1 MRAMQPNIPIT
12 AEQVLESVGRYKM
25 KSINDFTHFES
36 TFKMGLEQFT
46 LLKIYYPDPLDQY
59 SFPDAT
65 EELTKDWP
73 WGEAERLVKRSTSL
87 QNILGALE
95 TNIKVKNIVKDIVE
109 DSKHWPVDEDFEEV
123 IACQE
128 NPTWSP
134 IASLVAKDEIKFPH
148 FIVLMSHND
157 TEGNDDCFLRGEVFA
172 IFCHYDNPDEAPII

>member
-1 MRAMQPNIPIT
+1 MRAMQPDIPMT

-36 TFKMGLEQFT
+36 TS
-46 LLKIYYPDPLDQY
+46 KIDPLDQY

-73 WGEAERLVKRSTSL
+73 WDEAERLVKRSTSL
-87 QNILGALE
+87 QNMLGALE
-95 TNIKVKNIVKDIVE
+95 TNTKVKDIVE
-109 DSKHWPVDEDFEEV
+109 DSKHWPVDKDFEEV

-157 TEGNDDCFLRGEVFA
+157 TEGNDNFLLRDS
-172 IFCHYDNPDEAPII
+172 CHDDNPDEAPII